1 MFENDYIMKLIK
13 SALNGIVSFI
23 RKKSGIEDSIDEES
37 GNVIIAEDQLLEMMI
52 KRYVS
57 DGEINKAE
65 NALFEAM
72 QNRKSPRLL
81 ELALYFYDEIS
92 KLSEEKLSNCNFSKM
107 EILQGLNEVKRLY
120 GAEIF

>member
-23 RKKSGIEDSIDEES
+23 KKKSGIEDNIDEES

-72 QNRKSPRLL
+72 QTRKSPRLL
-81 ELALYFYDEIS
+81 ELALNFYDEIS
-92 KLSEEKLSNCNFSKM
+92 KWSEEKLSNCNFSRM
-107 EILQGLNEVKRLY
+107 EILQGLNEVKQLY